1 MSASSL
7 KELEGELEKISKN
20 EYAAMNAHSYHK
32 SSAEIARKKAG
43 SFTSQAKEFRAK
55 AKVYDQRALIKGKEW
70 ERLIE
75 KISELENKINEAQI

>member
-1 MSASSL
+1 MNALSL
-7 KELEGELEKISKN
+7 IELKSELEKITKAA
-20 EYAAMNAHSYHK
+20 YAAMSAHYHHE
-32 SSAEIARKKAG
+32 SSAEIARMKAS

-75 KISELENKINEAQI
+75 KISELENKISEAQI